1 MIIYIMNSFIDC
13 SLLSSCIPCWP
24 SDAPQV
30 PGPGEVSFQD
40 KMTELRQTFTA
51 NSVFRDTRPTVVI
64 SGAGPAGL
72 IRGIQSLL
80 NGNPTTII
88 ERRSRENPGRDN
100 IVALQPNAVA
110 ILQNF
115 GIYQYLLEHGLVY
128 PYAPERRSVGN
139 VAFNVRLGDLEDA
152 MKTVIS
158 ALTSDPIIQYD
169 SKVLEL
175 ISLSMSPSM
184 LLVQTGAEE
193 EKILSV
199 DILVVAEGKNSS
211 TNEMLG
217 IERSVMLPPVP
228 AITAIFKD
236 DRPSV
241 DGVFSLLTYIGKT
254 ALYIAIDIYYHVL
267 LLFKCIFEGEHVF
280 NANRSIAGSVLLQI
294 PAYTY
299 LGGGLSREKSE
310 ELMRLVNA
318 VKESKRALNE
328 AEASGAFEQ
337 ISALT
342 QAVRDAE
349 IQKEAFLTYWI
360 HLSFCLA
367 NFLNL
372 GAFLYSLGATNLSL
386 SSWKPIDSMDVVEI
400 GADYAS
406 HACQRFGASIVLLAG
421 DSLVT
426 ADPSTGL
433 GCTSAIESSS
443 DFQTLLESVIERG
456 TTSASPVLTRYRESA
471 VGLMRRIQGVSIG
484 TRRVYRPDAV
494 AVVRS

>member
-1 MIIYIMNSFIDC
+1 MSSFIGC

-24 SDAPQV
+24 SDALQAS
-30 PGPGEVSFQD
+30 GPGEVSFQD

-51 NSVFRDTRPTVVI
+51 NSAFRDTRPTVVI

-88 ERRSRENPGRDN
+88 ERRSRESSGRDN

-115 GIYQYLLEHGLVY
+115 GIYQYLIEHGLVY
-128 PYAPERRSVGN
+128 PYALERISVGN

-152 MKTVIS
+152 MKAVIS

-169 SKVLEL
+169 SKILEL
-175 ISLSMSPSM
+175 FSLTFSRTPSM

-217 IERSVMLPPVP
+217 IERTVMLPPVP

-310 ELMRLVNA
+310 ELMRLINA

-349 IQKEAFLTYWI
+349 IQKESFLTYWI

-372 GAFLYSLGATNLSL
+372 ALFLYSCGATKLSL
-386 SSWKPIDSMDVVEI
+386 SSWKPIDSMDIVEI
-400 GADYAS
+400 GADCAS
-406 HACQRFGASIVLLAG
+406 DVCQHLGRSMYLLAG
-421 DSLVT
+421 DSFVT
-426 ADPSTGL
+426 VDPSTGL

-443 DFQTLLESVIERG
+443 DFQT
-456 TTSASPVLTRYRESA
+456 VLTSLPEMGTSREHEVIRGYMRREYALSGRILRES
-471 VGLMRRIQGVSIG
+471 IE

-494 AVVRS
+494 TVIRA